1 VICIK
6 VLFVLTSHNKK
17 GGAGDTGFHFAE
29 AAHPW
34 KIITEAGY
42 EVDYVS
48 TKGGKAHIDA
58 FDLDDKINKE
68 FWESEEKRLETTMKP
83 EDVEPEEYVAIHF
96 VGGHG
101 TMWDF
106 PNNEKL
112 QEITR
117 KIYET
122 GGVVAAVCHGPAGL
136 VNVKLS
142 DGNYLVDGKRVNS
155 FTDDEE
161 HKVGLENVVPF
172 LLESKLR
179 ERGAQFEK
187 ADVFEKKVVVDDH
200 LVTGQNPASALSV
213 GKEIVNLLDTRSSKA
228 HQELTT

>member
-1 VICIK
+1 MICIK
-6 VLFVLTSHNKK
+6 VLFVLTSHDKK
-17 GGAGDTGFHFAE
+17 EDQGSTGFHFTE

-34 KIITEAGY
+34 KMISEAGY
-42 EVDYVS
+42 DVDYVS
-48 TKGGKAHIDA
+48 PKGGKAPIDS
-58 FDLDDKINKE
+58 FDLSDEINKE
-68 FWESEEKRLETTMKP
+68 FWDSQEKKLESTMKP
-83 EDVEPEEYVAIHF
+83 EEVEPEEYVAIHF

-106 PNNEKL
+106 PDNERL

-142 DGNYLVDGKRVNS
+142 YGNYLVDGKRINS
-155 FTDDEE
+155 FTDEEE

-172 LLESKLR
+172 LLESKLS
-179 ERGAQFEK
+179 ERGAKFEK
-187 ADVFEKKVVVDDH
+187 AGVFENKVVVDGH
-200 LVTGQNPASALSV
+200 LVTGQNPASALSL
-213 GKEIVNLLDTRSSKA
+213 GKEIVSLLETKSSKT
-228 HQELTT
+228 HQDLS